1 MLSVSL
7 IITTY
12 NRPDALAAVL
22 HSVKQQ
28 TVLPNEVLIADDG
41 STDETRQV
49 IEKYQQNYPVVLKHI
64 WRPDDGFRLAECRN
78 RAIAA
83 AQGDYL
89 ITIDGDMLLDP
100 NFIADHIRVAQKGV
114 FVQGS
119 RVLLNADKTKELL
132 QATDFSLPK
141 WYQSGVMKRKSAW
154 RLPFLSAII
163 AKQKTQKLRG
173 IRGCN
178 HAFFREDAL
187 AINGFNN
194 DFVGW
199 GREDSEFVVRFFNNG
214 GQRINLKFA
223 AIAFHLY
230 HQEQP
235 RQSLAENDQ
244 RLTQAIEQRLTYCEN
259 GVSLFSG
266 SLNNENKRTT
276 Q

>member
-41 STDETRQV
+41 STNETRQL
-49 IEKYQQNYPVVLKHI
+49 IEKYQQNYPVALKHI
-64 WRPDDGFRLAECRN
+64 WRPDDGFRAAECRN
-78 RAIAA
+78 RALAVAKSEYIVM
-83 AQGDYL
+83 
-89 ITIDGDMLLDP
+89 IDGDMLLSP
-100 NFIADHIRVAQKGV
+100 EFIGDHRQVAQQGV

-119 RVLLNADKTKELL
+119 RVLLTAEKTAQLL
-132 QATDFSLPK
+132 QSTDYPLPK
-141 WYQSGVMKRKSAW
+141 WYEQGVLKRKSAW
-154 RLPFLSAII
+154 RIPVLSAII
-163 AKQKTQKLRG
+163 ARQKTQKLRG
-173 IRGCN
+173 IRTCN
-178 HAFFREDAL
+178 CAFFREDAL

-244 RLTQAIEQRLTYCEN
+244 RLTQAIEQHLTYCKN

-266 SLNNENKRTT
+266 NLNNENKRTI